1 MTIKFQIGDIVK
13 VVKIVVDYQES
24 CSGIRTSLKNHVGKI
39 IDIRD
44 VGKLPLPSIKIRFNL
59 GNSKYPPVRFLHF
72 GFLGIDDYFD
82 YICYPDE
89 LAHASDEEKE
99 WHQSKEMALKL

>member
-59 GNSKYPPVRFLHF
+59 G
-72 GFLGIDDYFD
+72 LGIDDYFD